1 MKMLQRLLSL
11 SVVLLAACGG
21 GGGDKGTAP
30 FGSGGTPPGTAAAAD
45 ISLTLSKSTLSNSG
59 TETVTATVTA
69 VDANRNTVAGIPIT
83 VSVDNDATVAVSG
96 TITDDKGVVTGA
108 VGIGSS
114 RANRV
119 VLVTAVS
126 GALSRQIAVQVT
138 GARLTATAVPAVLAP
153 SQAGVVQYR
162 VVDATGNALSNIDIT
177 VTGPGGAQSTSK
189 TGTSGELNYTYTAPA
204 AAGNLDIRAASAGV
218 ELLTTVVIQSG
229 PGSIPTVPAGSVR
242 SASVSANPSVVAV
255 NSATTSINRAEV
267 RALFVGSA
275 NTPIPNVRVRF
286 DLGGDLN
293 SIGGTFT
300 TGSNIVYSNVSGIA
314 SAAYIP
320 GVLGSPT
327 NGVTVRAC
335 WDYQDFAP
343 GACPNAAVA
352 TLTVIADALSV
363 SIGTDENIILEDL
376 VYVKR
381 FVIQVNDSSG
391 LAKSDVLVSPL
402 LDLPSYR
409 KGFYTFV
416 VDTWIQT
423 VSAST
428 CENEDINRNGILEV
442 YANGGNE
449 DANAN
454 ARLDPRKADVA
465 VAFEGSNRT
474 NASGQVILRIVYA
487 RSFGSW
493 LRFNLTVAA
502 SGVSG
507 TEGRATFAGTLPVP
521 ATALKATGAPAFQ
534 LSPYGTQASPV
545 VVVTTPDGSASASLC
560 TNPN

>member
-11 SVVLLAACGG
+11 SVVLLVACGG
-21 GGGDKGTAP
+21 GGGDKGDPPFGTAP
-30 FGSGGTPPGTAAAAD
+30 PAGTATAAD

-69 VDANRNTVAGIPIT
+69 VDANRNTVAGIPIRLA
-83 VSVDNDATVAVSG
+83 VDNDATVAVSG
-96 TITDDKGVVTGA
+96 TATDDKGVVTGA

-119 VLVTAVS
+119 VLVTAIS
-126 GALSRQIAVQVT
+126 GTLSKQIAIQVT
-138 GARLTATAVPAVLAP
+138 GARLTSTAVPAVLAP

-162 VVDATGNALSNIDIT
+162 VVDATGNPLANTDIT
-177 VTGPGGAQSTSK
+177 VTGPGGTQSTSK
-189 TGTSGELNYTYTAPA
+189 TGNSGELNYTYTAPA

-218 ELLTTVVIQSG
+218 ELITTVVIQSG
-229 PGSIPTVPAGSVR
+229 PGSIPVVPAGSVR

-267 RALFVGSA
+267 RALFVGNA

-314 SAAYIP
+314 STAYIP

-335 WDYQDFAP
+335 WDYTDFAP
-343 GACPNAAVA
+343 GACPNAASA

-409 KGFYTFV
+409 KGFYSFV
-416 VDTWIQT
+416 VDTWVQT

-442 YANGGNE
+442 YSNGGIE

-507 TEGRATFAGTLPVP
+507 TEGRATFSGTLPVP
-521 ATALKATGAPAFQ
+521 ATALKAQGSPAFQ
-534 LSPYGTQASPV
+534 LSPYGTQTSPV
-545 VVVTTPDGSASASLC
+545 VIVTTPDGSASGSLC

>member
-11 SVVLLAACGG
+11 SVVLLVACGG
-21 GGGDKGTAP
+21 GGGDKGDPPFGTAP
-30 FGSGGTPPGTAAAAD
+30 PAGTATAAD

-69 VDANRNTVAGIPIT
+69 VDANRNTVAGIPIRLA
-83 VSVDNDATVAVSG
+83 VDNDATVAVSG
-96 TITDDKGVVTGA
+96 TATDDKGVVTGA

-119 VLVTAVS
+119 VLVTAIS
-126 GALSRQIAVQVT
+126 GTLSKQIAIQVT

-162 VVDATGNALSNIDIT
+162 VVDATGNPLANTDIT
-177 VTGPGGAQSTSK
+177 VTGPGGTQSTSK
-189 TGTSGELNYTYTAPA
+189 TGNSGELNYTYTAPA

-218 ELLTTVVIQSG
+218 ELITTVVIQSG
-229 PGSIPTVPAGSVR
+229 PGSIPVVPAGSVR

-267 RALFVGSA
+267 RALFVGNA

-314 SAAYIP
+314 STAYIP

-335 WDYQDFAP
+335 WDYTDFAP
-343 GACPNAAVA
+343 GACPNAASA

-391 LAKSDVLVSPL
+391 LAKSDVLVSPNCWTCLPTERASTAL
-402 LDLPSYR
+402 LSIP
-409 KGFYTFV
+409 GFKQSAQAPAKTKTSIAMAF
-416 VDTWIQT
+416 WRSIQT
-423 VSAST
+423 VALKMPMPT
-428 CENEDINRNGILEV
+428 PDWTHAKRMWHRGRPQ
-442 YANGGNE
+442 A
-449 DANAN
+449 
-454 ARLDPRKADVA
+454 
-465 VAFEGSNRT
+465 GSNIELC
-474 NASGQVILRIVYA
+474 NALLAKSSPSI
-487 RSFGSW
+487 
-493 LRFNLTVAA
+493 
-502 SGVSG
+502 
-507 TEGRATFAGTLPVP
+507 
-521 ATALKATGAPAFQ
+521 ALCQ
-534 LSPYGTQASPV
+534 RRL
-545 VVVTTPDGSASASLC
+545 
-560 TNPN
+560 

>member
-1 MKMLQRLLSL
+1 MKMLQRLLSM
-11 SVVLLAACGG
+11 SVGLLVACGG
-21 GGGDKGTAP
+21 GGGDKGNPPFGTAP
-30 FGSGGTPPGTAAAAD
+30 PAGTATAAD

-69 VDANRNTVAGIPIT
+69 VDANRNTVAGIPIRLA
-83 VSVDNDATVAVSG
+83 VDNEATVAVSG
-96 TITDDKGVVTGA
+96 ANTDDKGVVTGA

-119 VLVTAVS
+119 VLVTATS
-126 GALSRQIAVQVT
+126 GTLSKQIAVQVT

-162 VVDATGNALSNIDIT
+162 VVDATGNPLTNTDIT
-177 VTGPGGAQSTSK
+177 ITGPGGTQSTSK
-189 TGTSGELNYTYTAPA
+189 TGNSGELNYTYTAPA
-204 AAGNLDIRAASAGV
+204 AAGNLDIRASSAGV
-218 ELLTTVVIQSG
+218 ELITTVLIQSG
-229 PGSIPTVPAGSVR
+229 PGSIPVVPAGSVR

-267 RALFVGSA
+267 RALFVGNA

-314 SAAYIP
+314 STAYIP
-320 GVLGSPT
+320 GALGSPT

-335 WDYQDFAP
+335 WDYTDFAP
-343 GACPNAAVA
+343 GACPNAAAA
-352 TLTVIADALSV
+352 TLTVIADPISV
-363 SIGTDENIILEDL
+363 SIGTDENIVLEEL

-381 FVIQVNDSSG
+381 FVVQVNDSSG
-391 LAKSDVLVSPL
+391 LAKADVLVSPL

-428 CENEDINRNGILEV
+428 CENEDINRTNIAEV
-442 YANGGNE
+442 YSNGGIE
-449 DANAN
+449 DANGN
-454 ARLDPRKADVA
+454 GRLDPRKADVT
-465 VAFEGSNRT
+465 VAIEGSNRT

-507 TEGRATFAGTLPVP
+507 TEGRATFSGTLPVP
-521 ATALKATGAPAFQ
+521 ATALKAQGSPAFQ
-534 LSPYGTQASPV
+534 VSPYGTQTSPV
-545 VVVTTPDGSASASLC
+545 VIVTTPDGSASGSLC

>member
-1 MKMLQRLLSL
+1 MKMLQRLLTL
-11 SVVLLAACGG
+11 SVALLVACGG

-30 FGSGGTPPGTAAAAD
+30 FGSGGTTPGTAAASD
-45 ISLTLSKSTLSNSG
+45 IALTLSKSTLSNSG

-69 VDANRNTVAGIPIT
+69 VDANRNTVAGIPVA
-83 VSVDNDATVAVSG
+83 VSVDNGATVAVSG
-96 TITDDKGVVTGA
+96 TITNDKGVVTGA
-108 VGIGSS
+108 VGIGSN

-119 VLVTAVS
+119 VLVTATS
-126 GALSRQIAVQVT
+126 GTLSRQVAIQVT

-162 VVDATGNALSNIDIT
+162 VVDATGNPLVDTDIT
-177 VTGPGGAQSTSK
+177 VTGPGGVQSTSK
-189 TGTSGELNYTYTAPA
+189 TGNSGELNYAYTAPA
-204 AAGNLDIRAASAGV
+204 AAGNLDIRAASSGV
-218 ELLTTVVIQSG
+218 ELITTVVVQSG
-229 PGSIPTVPAGSVR
+229 PGSIPVVPADSVR
-242 SASVSANPSVVAV
+242 SASVSANPSVVTV
-255 NSATTSINRAEV
+255 NTATSSINRAEV

-300 TGSNIVYSNVSGIA
+300 TGSNLVYSNASGIA

-320 GVLGSPT
+320 GALGSPT

-335 WDYQDFAP
+335 WDYGDFAP
-343 GACPNAAVA
+343 GACPNAAAA

-363 SIGTDENIILEDL
+363 SIGTDEVIAIEDL

-402 LDLPSYR
+402 LDLVLYR
-409 KGFYTFV
+409 KGFYSFV
-416 VDTWIQT
+416 VDTWIPT
-423 VSAST
+423 IAAT
-428 CENEDINRNGILEV
+428 CDNEDVNRNGVNEV
-442 YANGGNE
+442 YSNGGVE
-449 DANAN
+449 DANGN
-454 ARLDPRKADVA
+454 RQLDPRKADAA

-474 NASGQVILRIVYA
+474 DASGQVKMRIVYL
-487 RSFGSW
+487 RSAASW
-493 LRFNLTVAA
+493 VRYNLTIAA

-507 TEGRATFAGTLPVP
+507 TEGRASISRDLEVP
-521 ATALKATGAPAFQ
+521 ITAVKSTSPPAFQ
-534 LSPYGTQASPV
+534 RSPYGTQSSPI
-545 VVVTTPDGSASASLC
+545 VVVTTPDGSASGSLC